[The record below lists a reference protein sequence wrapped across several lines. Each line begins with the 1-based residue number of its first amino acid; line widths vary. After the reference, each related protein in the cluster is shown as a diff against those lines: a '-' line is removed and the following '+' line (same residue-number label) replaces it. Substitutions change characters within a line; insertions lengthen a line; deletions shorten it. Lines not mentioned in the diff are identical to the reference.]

1 MENLQSIALDKNL
14 AKLGDNL
21 VNLIYSLALTLVSN
35 CAQGKKVSDK
45 ILAKALQ
52 DAGLRRYLPKR
63 LTTHDRGDAVE
74 AILAYLWLNNR
85 LDINEAAVFLS
96 KYLSKESLKSKEIE
110 LFEASN
116 AFKELLKLYLSKK

>member
-1 MENLQSIALDKNL
+1 MENLQSIALNKNL

-21 VNLIYSLALTLVSN
+21 VNLLYSLALTLVSN
-35 CAQGKKVSDK
+35 CAQGRKVSDK

-52 DAGLRRYLPKR
+52 DAGLRQYLPKR

-85 LDINEAAVFLS
+85 LDINEAAMFLS